1 MLDFTYSVTLH
12 YTMIVS
18 FSHKHLKTLYETG
31 SAKGLPPAQVSKIE
45 RILSAID
52 TAEDPEEIGLFPGWR
67 LHQLSGDYS
76 GFWSVTVTGNWRII
90 FRFEKGNASDV
101 DYLDYH

>member
-1 MLDFTYSVTLH
+1 MALR

-18 FSHKHLKTLYETG
+18 FRHKGLKIFYETG
-31 SAKGLPPAQVSKIE
+31 GARGLPSEQVAKIR
-45 RILSAID
+45 RILTAID
-52 TAEDPEEIGLFPGWR
+52 EANELDEVGLFPGWR
-67 LHQLSGDYS
+67 LHPLTGDMQ

-90 FRFEKGNASDV
+90 FRFEDGNASAL